1 MSHKHVF
8 EAVDR
13 SFRGVLN
20 VPQPFGGWG
29 TNEELIVTILA
40 HRFVGQRR
48 QIRQA
53 YADLFGEDIL
63 KSLDKE
69 LRHDFEVR
77 S

>member
-1 MSHKHVF
+1 MSPGRAADV
-8 EAVDR
+8 ASMDR
-13 SFRGVLN
+13 ILEVSRMNLE
-20 VPQPFGGWG
+20 GWG

-69 LRHDFEVR
+69 LRHDFET
-77 S
+77 SI